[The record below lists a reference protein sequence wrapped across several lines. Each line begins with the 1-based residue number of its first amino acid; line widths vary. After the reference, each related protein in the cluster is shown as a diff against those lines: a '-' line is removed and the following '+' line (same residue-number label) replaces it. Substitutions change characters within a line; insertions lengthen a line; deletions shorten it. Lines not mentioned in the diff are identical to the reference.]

1 MRVTRG
7 KTAITALVGVLV
19 FAWSAHHLWTSF
31 QWQEI
36 AGVLKTARF
45 GSFAVGAVV
54 TTLLYWALRAW
65 RWQVLLSVVGNETIH
80 VRSLYMSTACS
91 LAFALVTPFQSGE
104 MLKVEL
110 LRRQGG
116 LGRFDGYASFAVER
130 FLDLLVVLS
139 LALVGVLLDPR
150 WGLSAGLLG
159 LLMVAMI
166 SGAAAVLWWS
176 RQSKV
181 LSHRLNALRSRFA
194 LISAQPGRLLFAVIL
209 TLAAWL
215 VVALGWAWCLA
226 CVGIHLPAM
235 QAVTLTTGMTLVNV
249 LSFIPGAVGV
259 SEAGIAVALGHLGH
273 AATLAQSG
281 ALMIRAY
288 GLAALVLGAM
298 HFFLWPSLPG
308 PSKRA

>member
-1 MRVTRG
+1 MIRW
-7 KTAITALVGVLV
+7 KTAVTALVGVLV

-45 GSFAVGAVV
+45 GSFTVGAVI
-54 TTLLYWALRAW
+54 TTLLYWVLRTW
-65 RWQVLLSVVGNETIH
+65 RLQVLLSVVGNESIH

-110 LRRQGG
+110 LRRHGS

-130 FLDLLVVLS
+130 FLDLLVVLA
-139 LALVGVLLDPR
+139 LALLGVLLDPR

-159 LLMVAMI
+159 VLMGSMI

-176 RQSKV
+176 RRSTV
-181 LSHRLNALRSRFA
+181 LSRRLSELQSRFA
-194 LISAQPGRLLFAVIL
+194 LLSAQPGRLLFAVVL

-215 VVALGWAWCLA
+215 VVALGWAWCLT
-226 CVGIHLPAM
+226 CVGISLPAM

-259 SEAGIAVALGHLGH
+259 SEAGIAVALSHLGY

-288 GLAALVLGAM
+288 GLAALVLGAL
-298 HFFLWPSLPG
+298 HFFLWPCLPSVG
-308 PSKRA
+308 KRA